1 MIESDMAYKPL
12 NGVIRWFK
20 AWTAP
25 FVGGVRGYW
34 SDARTLGSQCGAGCL
49 GFLSRADDSFKR
61 LSEQERPSSPS
72 GEIPTHPIAA
82 AWAARE
88 AAEQKVMSSRQRLLE
103 AEEEKEAANAAIEA
117 TVKATE
123 SGELKGEEMAERIR
137 GLMSQP
143 SIKRIEPE
151 KPHSR
156 RISFSGGFP
165 GLSKRRGSAD
175 LRAEKAAAAAAKQ
188 AAEEVF
194 SAPAPALPPPNG
206 EVLNA

>member
-1 MIESDMAYKPL
+1 
-12 NGVIRWFK
+12 
-20 AWTAP
+20 
-25 FVGGVRGYW
+25 
-34 SDARTLGSQCGAGCL
+34 
-49 GFLSRADDSFKR
+49 
-61 LSEQERPSSPS
+61 
-72 GEIPTHPIAA
+72 
-82 AWAARE
+82 
-88 AAEQKVMSSRQRLLE
+88 MSSRQRLLE
-103 AEEEKEAANAAIEA
+103 AEEEKEAANAAIGGD

-151 KPHSR
+151 KPQSR

-165 GLSKRRGSAD
+165 GPSKRRGSAD